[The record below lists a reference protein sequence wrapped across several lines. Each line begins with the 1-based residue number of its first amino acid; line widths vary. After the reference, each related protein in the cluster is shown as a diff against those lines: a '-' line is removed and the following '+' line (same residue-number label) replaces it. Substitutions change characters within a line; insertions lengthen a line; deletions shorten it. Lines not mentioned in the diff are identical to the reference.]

1 MMLAF
6 FLLPMAALATAWTL
20 ASRAKEDASG
30 GNTWGL
36 SWLEGMTR
44 FTLLWI
50 GVGWALAAL
59 RWLRPAGLLGAAAL
73 MGALAAWSVL
83 KNSGTHRIALADA
96 WRGLRSLRSE
106 WVFLGALGL
115 LVAFNLFKGWV
126 LPCAN
131 SDALAWSMPIAIRYH
146 LGHGLDWTVRPQAEW
161 LPHLSDPHNYE
172 LMAASILSLTGTDR
186 ITEWLSTLA
195 ACGILSVVGVQF
207 RRWSG
212 PGLHVWTALLLF
224 AAAPVFLLH
233 MAADKGDLLTI
244 LLTLLGIFWTVR
256 AWLENGLRP
265 GILALWVLFA
275 LFNVKRS
282 GWMLAPPLMLAVY
295 FRWVILIARGRI
307 PLAPTF
313 LRAVGHS
320 LAAGLAM
327 GGVKTLWLWY
337 QTRPILRGVA
347 GIASQMSPSAH
358 SFSWADPLRF
368 LWVVSLAPFRSTDYT
383 VRLLSGAEW
392 YWPEYN
398 LIYSH
403 FGWLFGPVLLVALGV
418 LAAGVFR
425 RGPARG
431 FPREQWLCLGISA
444 LPAYFILFRNYAYDG
459 GFNTFPRFV
468 LFLLPPLLA
477 VGILP
482 LLARARRPWVFGV
495 AAVLLLGGAASRAY
509 GRDMVA
515 PFVYLEDLWK
525 HPAKRRW
532 VAVAP
537 NRMPCILDR
546 LAGPRAVVVS
556 DCTYLT
562 WLAPLWGE
570 GFTRDVRLLEWKDG
584 RPQIPP
590 EAEWMVIDNVSG
602 QTWGNGQ
609 VVQNAEDF
617 ANAFR
622 RGSPTERDTRL
633 FPILKADP
641 EWELMTASPR
651 GEQALFRRK
660 PPKMAP
666 TLIHG

>member
-6 FLLPMAALATAWTL
+6 FLLPMATLATAWTL
-20 ASRAKEDASG
+20 ASRANEDASG
-30 GNTWGL
+30 GDAWGL

-44 FTLLWI
+44 FILLWI
-50 GVGWALAAL
+50 GMSWALAAL
-59 RWLRPAGLLGAAAL
+59 RWLRPAGLMGAATL
-73 MGALAAWSVL
+73 MGSLTTWIILRNPGAQKGALARAR
-83 KNSGTHRIALADA
+83 KAL
-96 WRGLRSLRSE
+96 RPLRFE
-106 WVFLGALGL
+106 WIFLGALGL
-115 LVAFNLFKGWV
+115 LAAFNLFKGWI

-131 SDALAWSMPIAIRYH
+131 SDALAWSMPIAIRYN
-146 LGHGLDWTVRPQAEW
+146 LIHGLDWAVRPQPEW

-172 LMAASILSLTGTDR
+172 LLVASILSLTGSDR
-186 ITEWLSTLA
+186 ITEWLSTLT

-256 AWLENGLRP
+256 AWCEKGPRP

-282 GWMLAPPLMLAVY
+282 GWMLAPPLMLAIY
-295 FRWVILIARGRI
+295 LRWALLAVRGRT
-307 PLAPTF
+307 PWAPTL
-313 LRAVGHS
+313 LRAAGHS
-320 LAAGLAM
+320 LAASLAM

-347 GIASQMSPSAH
+347 GVASQMIPSAH

-383 VRLLSGAEW
+383 VRLLSGREW

-403 FGWLFGPVLLVALGV
+403 FGWMFGPALLVALGV
-418 LAAGVFR
+418 LVAGVFR

-431 FPREQWLCLGISA
+431 FPREQWLCLGASA
-444 LPAYFILFRNYAYDG
+444 LLAYFILARNYAYDG

-477 VGILP
+477 AGILP
-482 LLARARRPWVFGV
+482 LLARARRPWIFGV
-495 AAVLLLGGAASRAY
+495 ATALLLGGAASRAY
-509 GRDMVA
+509 QHDMVA

-532 VAVAP
+532 VLVGP

-546 LAGPRAVVVS
+546 LAGPKAVIVS

-570 GFTRDVRLLEWKDG
+570 GFTRDVRLLEWEKG
-584 RPQIPP
+584 RPRIPP
-590 EAEWMVIDNVSG
+590 EAEWVVIDNVSG
-602 QTWGNGQ
+602 QMWGNGHE
-609 VVQNAEDF
+609 VRNAEDF

-622 RGSPTERDTRL
+622 HGVPSERDTRL

-641 EWELMTASPR
+641 QWELVTASPW
-651 GEQALFRRK
+651 GEQALFRRR
-660 PPKMAP
+660 AP
-666 TLIHG
+666 RNGNVSVRG